1 MVYIVMLN
9 ICFLMSFY
17 IIFLNFD
24 SRIKGGGVEKR
35 FELIK

>member
-1 MVYIVMLN
+1 MLN

-24 SRIKGGGVEKR
+24 SRIKGGGWRKG
-35 FELIK
+35 LN